1 MDITYNGINY
11 YIQRNENESDLS
23 LYNRIL
29 FIAKQQPKNEEELKN
44 ESKYSNIWINSK
56 LLGCQYS
63 HKVKNLIN
71 SRISNL

>member
-29 FIAKQQPKNEEELKN
+29 FIAKQQPKNEAELKT

-63 HKVKNLIN
+63 HKVMNLIN